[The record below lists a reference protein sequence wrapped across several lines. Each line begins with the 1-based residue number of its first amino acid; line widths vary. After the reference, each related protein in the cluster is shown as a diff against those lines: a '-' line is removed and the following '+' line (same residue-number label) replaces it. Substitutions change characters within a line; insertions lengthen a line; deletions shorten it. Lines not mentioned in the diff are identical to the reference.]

1 MRLTHAPAMGEIS
14 LADIARGLDAMLD
27 RQMAVQARVVA
38 HLVAAAEASGHDAA
52 RITAT
57 LDAAAART
65 ALDEVWITDG
75 QGFAYITNVRGESG
89 APVPFRFDPDPAVQ
103 PQASAFHRLLAC
115 DPDAD
120 DVVAQRAQVRE
131 IDREVYKYVGVNGV
145 DRRRI
150 VQVGSALAFE
160 EQATASNAYASPV
173 MTAVMAA
180 FGEPELL
187 RNAFTSRLAEI
198 GIVLEEILGHQMI
211 AQATLVDHFVAT
223 AEEAGWPAEAIDG
236 ALARSV
242 SAPAG
247 GEIRILSRAGET
259 VYAAPPASR
268 AAPSPAGLRLAEE
281 LARTGED
288 APRAVAC
295 PAAQRTDDGAFHK
308 HAAVVRARSPRIVLV
323 GEPLDDG
330 SPVSPGFAG
339 GSPPASG

>member
-1 MRLTHAPAMGEIS
+1 MGEIS

-27 RQMAVQARVVA
+27 GQMTVQARVVA

-52 RITAT
+52 RVTAT
-57 LDAAAART
+57 LDGVAART

-115 DPDAD
+115 DPDVD

-160 EQATASNAYASPV
+160 EQATSGNAYASPV

-198 GIVLEEILGHQMI
+198 GVVLEEILGHQLI
-211 AQATLVDHFVAT
+211 AQATLVDHFVAA
-223 AEEAGWPAEAIDG
+223 AEEAGWPAEAIAG
-236 ALARSV
+236 ALARSA

-247 GEIRILSRAGET
+247 GEIRVLSRAGET
-259 VYAAPPASR
+259 VYTAPPASR
-268 AAPSPAGLRLAEE
+268 TAPSPAGLRLAEE
-281 LARTGED
+281 LARLGED
-288 APRAVAC
+288 TPRAAC
-295 PAAQRTDDGAFHK
+295 PAAERTDDGAFHK

-323 GEPLDDG
+323 GQPLDDG
-330 SPVSPGFAG
+330 SPVSPGFTG

>member
-1 MRLTHAPAMGEIS
+1 MGEIS

-27 RQMAVQARVVA
+27 RQMTVQARVVA

-52 RITAT
+52 HVTAT
-57 LDAAAART
+57 LDGVAART

-75 QGFAYITNVRGESG
+75 QGFAYITNVRGEGG

-115 DPDAD
+115 GPEVD

-160 EQATASNAYASPV
+160 EQAASSNAYASPV

-187 RNAFTSRLAEI
+187 RNAFTSRFAEI
-198 GIVLEEILGHQMI
+198 RIVLEEILGHQMI
-211 AQATLVDHFVAT
+211 AQATLVDHFVAA
-223 AEEAGWPAEAIDG
+223 AEAAGWPAEAIDG
-236 ALARSV
+236 ALARSAG
-242 SAPAG
+242 APAG
-247 GEIRILSRAGET
+247 GEIRVLSRAGDT

-268 AAPSPAGLRLAEE
+268 MPPSSAGLPPAEE
-281 LARTGED
+281 LARLGDD
-288 APRAVAC
+288 APRAAAW
-295 PAAQRTDDGAFHK
+295 PAAERTAGGAFHK
-308 HAAVVRARSPRIVLV
+308 HAAVARARSPQIVLV
-323 GEPLDDG
+323 SQPLDDA
-330 SPVSPGFAG
+330 SPVSPGFTAG
-339 GSPPASG
+339 APPASG